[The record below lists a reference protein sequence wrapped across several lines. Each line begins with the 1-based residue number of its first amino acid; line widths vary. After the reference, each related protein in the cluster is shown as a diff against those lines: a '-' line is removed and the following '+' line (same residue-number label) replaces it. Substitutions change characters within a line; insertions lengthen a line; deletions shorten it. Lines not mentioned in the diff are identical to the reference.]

1 MYYFCII
8 LFFYLFYFF
17 YYYYFHILLLLF
29 VLLLFSHF
37 IIIFCIIV
45 IFTFYHH
52 YFIIILYYYLDHNKI
67 SYGKLG
73 PPPPLPDRR
82 CRKLLQLISSSAS
95 AYERR
100 GSDWF
105 ESRLPLFD
113 SAFTAVTDTAAME
126 YEKETSKY
134 NDYMRTFFSNL
145 HFFFLF
151 IIIFLF

>member
-1 MYYFCII
+1 MYYHYFH
-8 LFFYLFYFF
+8 LFF
-17 YYYYFHILLLLF
+17 I
-29 VLLLFSHF
+29 
-37 IIIFCIIV
+37 
-45 IFTFYHH
+45 
-52 YFIIILYYYLDHNKI
+52 LDHNKI

-126 YEKETSKY
+126 YEKESSKY
-134 NDYMRTFFSNL
+134 STYMRTFLIRNSTQF
-145 HFFFLF
+145 HFFYLDNQVLF
-151 IIIFLF
+151 VSQKVFKLQEMQ